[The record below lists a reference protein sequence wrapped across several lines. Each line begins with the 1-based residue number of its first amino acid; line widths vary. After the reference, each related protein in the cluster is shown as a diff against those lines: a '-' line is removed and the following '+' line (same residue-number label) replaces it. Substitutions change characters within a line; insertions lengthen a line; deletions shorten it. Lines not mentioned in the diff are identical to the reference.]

1 MNNDKPV
8 IEYYFSFISLWS
20 YVGSDAFDAMVRRHD
35 ATVIFKPIDLL
46 AIFAAGGGK
55 PVRERAP
62 ARQAYRLV
70 EMQRWREIRDIDLVL
85 HPKFY
90 PADPTLGHRMLLAAL
105 RQGQD
110 VRAFVHAALRAV
122 WADELDI
129 ADPSTLLRLA
139 RENGLDGGEALL
151 EQASESALLTQ
162 EAALTDE
169 AIKRQVFG
177 APFYFYRNE
186 PFWGQDRLDLLEA
199 ALVSERPPVL
209 ARQITFVE

>member
-1 MNNDKPV
+1 MSNEKPV

-20 YVGSDAFDAMVRRHD
+20 YVGSDAFDALVRKHD

-55 PVRERAP
+55 PVKERAP

-70 EMQRWREIRDIDLVL
+70 EMQRWREIRGIDLVL

-90 PADPTLGHRMLLAAL
+90 PADPAVGHRLLLAAL
-105 RQGQD
+105 HQGQD

-139 RENGLDGGEALL
+139 RENGLENAEALL
-151 EQASESALLTQ
+151 EQSREPAMHAREAALTQ
-162 EAALTDE
+162 EAIE
-169 AIKRQVFG
+169 RQVFG
-177 APFYFYRNE
+177 APFYFYRDE
-186 PFWGQDRLDLLEA
+186 PFWGQDRLDLLDA
-199 ALVSERPPVL
+199 ALASGREPVL
-209 ARQITFVE
+209 APRIALG

>member
-1 MNNDKPV
+1 MNDDKPV

-20 YVGSDAFDAMVRRHD
+20 YVGSEVFEAMVRRHG
-35 ATVIFKPIDLL
+35 ASVIYKPVDLL
-46 AIFAAGGGK
+46 AVFAAGGGK
-55 PVRERAP
+55 PVKERAP

-70 EMQRWREIRDIDLVL
+70 EMQRWREIRGIDLVL
-85 HPKFY
+85 HPKYY

-139 RENGLDGGEALL
+139 SGNGLHGAEALL
-151 EQASESALLTQ
+151 EQAGEPALISQ
-162 EAALTDE
+162 EVALTDE

-177 APFYFYRNE
+177 APFYIYQDE

-199 ALVSERPPVL
+199 ALVSGRSPVR
-209 ARQITFVE
+209 AP